1 MVRIREQPEDF
12 LVEEIPLY
20 PALGDGPHTHLWVK
34 KRLRTTDDVARE
46 IARAAGV
53 APREVGY
60 AGRKDRRAVARQWF
74 SVPEIDPTAALGL
87 ELDGAEV
94 LEAIRH
100 PQKLRLGELRGNRFH
115 LRLRGVGSAAAN
127 TARERLA
134 KLQRRG
140 LPNRFGRQRF
150 GRDSK
155 NVERGRELLKRGR
168 LDRDRRRSLLMISAL
183 QSAVFNR
190 VLELRPV
197 GIDELLDGDVA
208 VDHLTDGHFVVRDP
222 SVFAERL
229 QSFELSPTGPLFGSK
244 MQQPRGKAAEIEQAA
259 LVELGLSPR
268 VGLEL
273 PRSLRLYGDRRPLRV
288 RLGGVETSYCE
299 GVFDLRCELPPG
311 SYVTVLVEELF
322 PDVEEVTRDAVED
335 ADEAH

>member
-20 PALGDGPHTHLWVK
+20 PPLGDGPHTLLRVE
-34 KRLRTTDDVARE
+34 KRLRTTDDVVRELATAAHVAARE
-46 IARAAGV
+46 I
-53 APREVGY
+53 GY

-74 SVPEIDPTAALGL
+74 SVPEIDPADALGL

-94 LEAIRH
+94 LEAVRH
-100 PQKLRLGELRGNRFH
+100 PQKLRLGELRGNRFR
-115 LRLRGVGSAAAN
+115 LRLRGVEAAAAEA
-127 TARERLA
+127 ARGCLA
-134 KLQRRG
+134 ELERRG

-150 GRDSK
+150 GRDDK
-155 NVERGRELLKRGR
+155 NVERGRKLLERGR
-168 LDRDRRRSLLMISAL
+168 LDRDRRRSLLMISAV

-197 GIDELLDGDVA
+197 GVDELLEGDVA

-222 SVFAERL
+222 SAYAERL
-229 QSFELSPTGPLFGSK
+229 RRFELSPTGPLFGSK
-244 MQQPRGKAAEIEQAA
+244 MQEPRGKAAEVERAA
-259 LVELGLSPR
+259 LVELGLSPH

-288 RLGGVETSYCE
+288 RLQGVETSYADGQFE
-299 GVFDLRCELPPG
+299 LRCDLPPG
-311 SYVTVLVEELF
+311 SYVTVLVQELF
-322 PDVEEVTRDAVED
+322 PDVEEASRDTEED
-335 ADEAH
+335 TDEAH